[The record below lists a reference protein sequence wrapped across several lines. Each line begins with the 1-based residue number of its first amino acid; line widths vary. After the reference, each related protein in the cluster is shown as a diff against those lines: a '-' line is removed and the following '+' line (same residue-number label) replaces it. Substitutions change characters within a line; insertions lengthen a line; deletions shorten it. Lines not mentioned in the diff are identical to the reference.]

1 MEYLSG
7 QAGFTGCPFAPKVR
21 FGHHASGTLAGSTE
35 LDTSTETIEVRRRR
49 LRFRAW
55 HRGTREMDL
64 LMGSFA
70 DAHVPGFDAVQL
82 DRFEALLELS
92 DPDLYNWM
100 TGREPVPAEHETDV
114 MRLLAD
120 FRYTPRQGS

>member
-1 MEYLSG
+1 MTDSIS
-7 QAGFTGCPFAPKVR
+7 TGAESV
-21 FGHHASGTLAGSTE
+21 
-35 LDTSTETIEVRRRR
+35 ETRRKR

-70 DAHVPGFDAVQL
+70 DAHIDGFDHPAL
-82 DRFEALLELS
+82 DRFEAMLDLG
-92 DPDLYNWM
+92 DPDLYDWRS
-100 TGREPVPAEHETDV
+100 GRADVPAEHDSDV
-114 MRLLAD
+114 MQLFTR